1 MEVLKVRMN
10 TIPALVK
17 INLIGTK
24 PLAEPVMVSSM
35 TYICVTRPQW
45 INLSTGVDYMHFL
58 YQQVAVYVFH
68 VVYSIPR
75 ILFHSVGIKTKI
87 VHVLICQAV
96 SFHAPL

>member
-1 MEVLKVRMN
+1 MVVPKVRMN
-10 TIPALVK
+10 IIPALVR

-24 PLAEPVMVSSM
+24 PLTEPAMVSLM
-35 TYICVTRPQW
+35 KHICVTRPQW

-75 ILFHSVGIKTKI
+75 IMFHSVGIKTKI
-87 VHVLICQAV
+87 AHVFICQAV
-96 SFHAPL
+96 SYHALL